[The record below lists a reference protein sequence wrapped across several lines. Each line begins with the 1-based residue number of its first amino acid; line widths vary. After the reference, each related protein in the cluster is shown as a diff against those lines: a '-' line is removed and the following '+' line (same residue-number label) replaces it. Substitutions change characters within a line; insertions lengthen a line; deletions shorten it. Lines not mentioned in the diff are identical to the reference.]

1 MNKSIKKLC
10 IISMIAAIYTVVS
23 LLLAPFSFGNIQVR
37 IAEALTMLPLI
48 YFPSVYGVTLGCFLT
63 NLVGVFTG
71 ANILGVLDV
80 FLGTFATVVAALLT
94 YRFRNVKIF
103 NLPLLSMLMPV
114 ILNGIIVGAE
124 LGYVLFE
131 GNILFGSL
139 ISGLEVAVG
148 EMISVVMGIFLVRAL
163 GKTRIFE

>member
-37 IAEALTMLPLI
+37 IAEALTMLPMI

-94 YRFRNVKIF
+94 YQFRNIRIF

-114 ILNGIIVGAE
+114 LLNGIIVGAE

-131 GNILFGSL
+131 GNVLLGTI
-139 ISGLEVAVG
+139 ISGLEVALG
-148 EMISVVMGIFLVRAL
+148 ELISVIIGLLLVRAL
-163 GKTRIFE
+163 KKTRIFD

>member
-48 YFPSVYGVTLGCFLT
+48 YSPSVYGVTLGCFLT
-63 NLVGVFTG
+63 NLVGIFTG

-94 YRFRNVKIF
+94 YHFRNVKIF

-131 GNILFGSL
+131 GNILLGSL

-148 EMISVVMGIFLVRAL
+148 EMISVVLGIFLVRAL

>member
-1 MNKSIKKLC
+1 
-10 IISMIAAIYTVVS
+10 MIAAIYTVVS

-48 YFPSVYGVTLGCFLT
+48 YSPSVYGVTLGCFLT
-63 NLVGVFTG
+63 NLVGIFTG

-94 YRFRNVKIF
+94 YHFRNVKIF

-131 GNILFGSL
+131 GNILLGSL

-148 EMISVVMGIFLVRAL
+148 EMISVVLGIFLVRAL